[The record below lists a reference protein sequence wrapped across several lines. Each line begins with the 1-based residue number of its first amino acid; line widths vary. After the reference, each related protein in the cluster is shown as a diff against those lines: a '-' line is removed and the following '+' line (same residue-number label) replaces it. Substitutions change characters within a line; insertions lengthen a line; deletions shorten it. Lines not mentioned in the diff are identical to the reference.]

1 MAQHEE
7 WTGACPTVA
16 MLDQATKTALGAMTR
31 PVQARAGT
39 WLYREGAP
47 CDAYLI
53 LLSGQIRVQKTGA
66 NGREIILYR
75 VGPGETC
82 VVTTACLMCG
92 VDYDAEGV
100 AETDISARALP
111 KACFRELLGQSE
123 MFRDF
128 VFMTYG
134 TRISSLLMRI
144 EEVAFGRIDQR
155 LAARLLGC
163 GKGKQEIALTH
174 QELAVELGTA
184 REVVSR
190 QLKELERKGWIRI
203 GRGSVVL
210 VNEHGLRALA
220 GDDSAL

>member
-1 MAQHEE
+1 MSQPDE
-7 WTGACPTVA
+7 WTGSCPTVA
-16 MLDQATKTALGAMTR
+16 MLDETTRGALGRLTR
-31 PVQARAGT
+31 PVRAPAGS
-39 WLYREGAP
+39 WIYREGGP
-47 CDAYLI
+47 CEAYLI

-92 VDYDAEGV
+92 IDYDAEGI
-100 AETDISARALP
+100 AETDILAQALP
-111 KACFRELLGQSE
+111 RAQFRELLADSE

-128 VFMTYG
+128 VFRTYG
-134 TRISSLLMRI
+134 SRISSLLMRI

-155 LAARLLGC
+155 LASRLLDC
-163 GKGKQEIALTH
+163 GRGKTEIAATH

-190 QLKELERKGWIRI
+190 QLKEFERKGWIRL
-203 GRGSVVL
+203 GRGNVVL
-210 VNEHGLRALA
+210 LNEHELHSMARSDLAL
-220 GDDSAL
+220 